1 MTRVLALLGTTK
13 GAFVLEAD
21 GSRDRWTI
29 NGPFC
34 DCWPIRHVV
43 ADAATGALFAGGG
56 DGWMGAGVWRSDDL
70 GASWSRL
77 PDGPA
82 FGEDAAEPVKAVW
95 SLFAADGALYAGVA
109 PAALFVSRDGGG
121 SWTHLEGLQRHPSRP
136 GWHGGG
142 AGLILH
148 AIHAEGREIWVGASS
163 VGVFHS
169 ADGGETWTARNV
181 GVRQDYAPEAERYPE
196 TGQCVH
202 ALTRAAGPGR
212 RFYQQNH
219 CGMYRSDDGGAR
231 WDSIEDGLPS
241 SFGFPVAAHP
251 RDPDTAWFAPLNGD
265 QAGRFMPDA
274 RAAIWRTRDGG
285 RTWTDLRAGLPQEH
299 CYFTVLRQ
307 AMATDRLDPAGVYF
321 GTSSG
326 ALYVSADEGEGW
338 ACAAQNLPT
347 ILSVETLVLD

>member
-1 MTRVLALLGTTK
+1 MARVLALLGTTK
-13 GAFVLEAD
+13 GAFVLRSDA
-21 GSRDRWTI
+21 SRAQWTI

-43 ADAATGALFAGGG
+43 ADAATGALYAGGG
-56 DGWMGAGVWRSDDL
+56 DGWLGAGVWRSEDL
-70 GASWSRL
+70 GESWARL
-77 PDGPA
+77 PADPA
-82 FGEDAAEPVKAVW
+82 FAEGAPEPVKAVW
-95 SLFAADGALYAGVA
+95 SLAAAPGALYAGVA
-109 PAALFVSRDGGG
+109 PAALFVSRDGGAT
-121 SWTHLEGLQRHPSRP
+121 WRHLEGLQAHPSRP
-136 GWHGGG
+136 EWHGGG

-148 AIHAEGREIWVGASS
+148 AIIADGPEIWVGISA

-169 ADGGETWTARNV
+169 ADGGATWVARNK
-181 GVRQDYAPEAERYPE
+181 GVRADYNPPEDRYPE
-196 TGQCVH
+196 TGLCVH
-202 ALTRAAGPGR
+202 ALARAAGPGR
-212 RFYQQNH
+212 RLYQQNH

-231 WDSIEDGLPS
+231 WDSIEEGLPS

-285 RTWTDLRAGLPQEH
+285 RSWSDQRDGLPQEH

-326 ALYVSADEGEGW
+326 AFYASADEGARW

-347 ILSVETLVLD
+347 ILSVETLTLD